1 MAAVT
6 LHIKHHRDDGV
17 EKIDVDQI
25 LTGGLRG
32 TSECRTL
39 DWAEREHTDYIFGRV
54 MGRSR
59 RVALDTVED
68 AFLRDGWVAHD
79 HGLIESFV
87 LSADNAWTAQQVSP
101 PPPLDMAVG
110 WADGGEGARSG
121 ASRRLAGPG
130 AMCATSSSSR
140 TSMAPPRPSRGNSSM
155 TIAGRCPGLRLRRRR
170 RCATG
175 EELFRSHC
183 SIIDH
188 SI

>member
-101 PPPLDMAVG
+101 PPPPGHGSGVG
-110 WADGGEGARSG
+110 
-121 ASRRLAGPG
+121 
-130 AMCATSSSSR
+130 
-140 TSMAPPRPSRGNSSM
+140 
-155 TIAGRCPGLRLRRRR
+155 
-170 RCATG
+170 
-175 EELFRSHC
+175 
-183 SIIDH
+183 
-188 SI
+188 

>member
-1 MAAVT
+1 MQQNIGWLLRKAIGVATIT
-6 LHIKHHRDDGV
+6 LHIKHHRDGDV

-59 RVALDTVED
+59 RVTLDAVED

-87 LSADNAWTAQQVSP
+87 LSADNAWTAQQVSFP
-101 PPPLDMAVG
+101 SPGHGMAVG
-110 WADGGEGARSG
+110 WADVRGPDLGLRGD
-121 ASRRLAGPG
+121 RRGQAL
-130 AMCATSSSSR
+130 C
-140 TSMAPPRPSRGNSSM
+140 APPQVRQGPRWLLQDHH
-155 TIAGRCPGLRLRRRR
+155 TETRL
-170 RCATG
+170 
-175 EELFRSHC
+175 
-183 SIIDH
+183 
-188 SI
+188 